1 MGWLRKARASMK
13 IADLQF
19 DTFDKLFS
27 SHYDLL
33 AKTSV
38 SIEDVCP
45 LCKGVASEGKAH
57 SKDCPLSIA
66 LGIYNE
72 YIIELRAITG

>member
-13 IADLQF
+13 RADLQF
-19 DTFDKLFS
+19 DTFDKLFN

-33 AKTSV
+33 VKTSE

-45 LCKGVASEGKAH
+45 LCKGVASEGRAH

-72 YIIELRAITG
+72 YVTELSDING